1 MECGGRVTEER
12 RHRFWEGG
20 RGRDEAAV
28 LRESGVATPLG
39 FCPRS
44 PKLGNPPRVQEVQ
57 LEGVSRC
64 RFRLLSSLSR
74 VRSMLP
80 FVFMVLRFGDCGEPF
95 ADGFAFGGVAEG
107 PGIGVDAE
115 AGVEEGK
122 GCRWDGLFRG
132 RPW

>member
-1 MECGGRVTEER
+1 
-12 RHRFWEGG
+12 
-20 RGRDEAAV
+20 
-28 LRESGVATPLG
+28 
-39 FCPRS
+39 
-44 PKLGNPPRVQEVQ
+44 
-57 LEGVSRC
+57 
-64 RFRLLSSLSR
+64 
-74 VRSMLP
+74 MLP